1 MRREGRKGERQGTK
15 AGKIKEGKERGEGE
29 KERGRKGGEG
39 GGRKEGDTFFFKPFT
54 VDCEDSSTK

>member
-1 MRREGRKGERQGTK
+1 MKF
-15 AGKIKEGKERGEGE
+15 KIVGDIIRVITRGEGE